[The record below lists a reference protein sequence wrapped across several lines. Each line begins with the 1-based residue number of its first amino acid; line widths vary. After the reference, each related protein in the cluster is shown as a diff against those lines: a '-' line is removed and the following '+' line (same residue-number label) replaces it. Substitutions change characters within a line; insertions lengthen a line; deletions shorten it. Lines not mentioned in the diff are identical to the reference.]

1 MPSSSP
7 SGRSSSQAR
16 SRTGRLLMIVAA
28 LAAAVTAIS
37 SIAALSS
44 TTVETRL
51 LEAWRAYGLVVF
63 AGLFV
68 LLGLRPHAYR
78 GVWELVVFH
87 KTALTGT
94 ALVFAARGGAT
105 GTGTVV
111 LADGVLTV
119 LLLASYV
126 LCRGWRSASRAQR
139 ATDT

>member
-7 SGRSSSQAR
+7 SGRSSSQVR

-44 TTVETRL
+44 ATVETRL

-68 LLGLRPHAYR
+68 LLGLRPHACR

-105 GTGTVV
+105 GAGTVV
-111 LADGVLTV
+111 PRRRSPDRSPAG
-119 LLLASYV
+119 LLRPV
-126 LCRGWRSASRAQR
+126 SRMAQR
-139 ATDT
+139 IPSSTSH